1 LAIIHC
7 IPTHL
12 FTFSEETPVKQGKI
26 GPILIIVLPLIAA
39 AYLLWP
45 TYRASN
51 LEKERQRFVDA
62 RDSVGLASFDKTSGE
77 ALRKAREERIKLG
90 LDLRGGMYVTLEI
103 DVVRLLE
110 EAASR
115 DAADEILRE
124 VIEKTRQMAES
135 TDEEVMD
142 IFRRNFD
149 AIARP
154 KGKTLLSYYEI
165 AERNADEAA
174 VIKRLGEN
182 VNQAIDQ
189 AMEIVRRRIDKY
201 GVSEP
206 TIQKQGS
213 RRIVVELPGV
223 ADEKE
228 VRSLLQTTARLE
240 FKLVRNNADIARAFT
255 QIDQLLKNKGIMP
268 VVAADTAKKDSSKAV
283 ASTAPKVDSTKKDS
297 TKADTAK
304 KSTNPMDK
312 YAGLSQEE
320 QAKRFREDY
329 PFTALFVGFVAP
341 PSGQPQQI
349 IFNKEIFQNKEFPEA
364 DYIFQV
370 PEVNVKQVEAILAR
384 ADVKRILT
392 NEYAVH
398 IAAKPDRRSGTPDVP
413 GQGIFEMYGTKGDA
427 ELTGDVIT
435 NALATFDQQS
445 NQPEVIMDMSADGAE
460 RWARITGANIK
471 KRVAVVLDDRVYTAP
486 TVQNKI
492 TGGRSQI
499 TGSSNIEEAK
509 LLEIILKAGALKAP
523 LKVVEERV
531 IGPSLGE
538 DSIRKGVIST
548 LAAAALV
555 VLFMSLYYA
564 AGGLIA
570 DIAVL
575 INIILI
581 IALLAAFKGTLT
593 LPGIAGLILT
603 LGMAVDVNILIYERI
618 REELYRGR
626 TLRAAV
632 DEGFKRAFGAI
643 IDSNIL
649 TVITGIILFKIG
661 TGPIQGFAVT
671 LIIGV
676 LMTLFT
682 AITVSRAIIEL
693 RLMGGLN
700 EFNFG
705 QDQKFI
711 PSGK

>member
-1 LAIIHC
+1 M
-7 IPTHL
+7 
-12 FTFSEETPVKQGKI
+12 KQGKI
-26 GPILIIVLPLIAA
+26 GPILVIVLPLLAA

-45 TYRASN
+45 TYRASD
-51 LEKERQRFVDA
+51 LEKQRQRFVDA
-62 RDSVGLASFDKTSGE
+62 RDSVGLANFDKSNGE
-77 ALRKAREERIKLG
+77 VLRKVRDERIKLG

-115 DAADEILRE
+115 DAADEILRD
-124 VIEKTRQMAES
+124 VIEKTRQTAES

-142 IFRRNFD
+142 IFKRNFD

-165 AERNADEAA
+165 ADRNADEAA
-174 VIKRLGEN
+174 VLKRLTDN

-223 ADEKE
+223 GDEKE

-240 FKLVRNNADIARAFT
+240 FKLVRNNADIARAFA
-255 QIDQLLKNKGIMP
+255 QIDQLLKNKGVLP
-268 VVAADTAKKDSSKAV
+268 VVAIDSVKKDSTKAV
-283 ASTAPKVDSTKKDS
+283 ASIAPKADSTKKDS
-297 TKADTAK
+297 TKADTTK

-312 YAGLSQEE
+312 YAGLPAEE

-329 PFTALFVGFVAP
+329 PFTSLFVGFVVP
-341 PSGQPQQI
+341 PTGQPQQI

-364 DYIFQV
+364 DYMFQV
-370 PEVNVKQVEAILAR
+370 PEANVKQIEAILAR

-392 NEYAVH
+392 NEYSVH
-398 IAAKPDRRSGTPDVP
+398 IAAKADRRGPQDVP

-435 NALATFDQQS
+435 NAIATFDQQT
-445 NQPEVIMDMSADGAE
+445 NQPMVMMDMSADGSE

-555 VLFMSLYYA
+555 VLFMALYYA
-564 AGGLIA
+564 AGGLVA

-581 IALLAAFKGTLT
+581 VALLAAFKGTLT

-682 AITVSRAIIEL
+682 AITVSRAVIEL
-693 RLMGGLN
+693 RLANGLT

-705 QDQKFI
+705 QDPKFI
-711 PSGK
+711 PSSKS